1 MKIDRSRSRIMNSL
15 FPETPFSRY
24 QTKPSNQIE
33 MIQKTARLSRKEKTL
48 NLRETDRKSVV

>member
-48 NLRETDRKSVV
+48 NLREND